1 MKIENILAALP
12 EQEVTIDVLV
22 EKYAKGDER
31 TPQEIRQRVARA
43 LASVEK
49 PAEQERWAGEFLW
62 AMENGFIPAGRIN
75 SAAGTDIKATLINC
89 FVQPIGD
96 AVWGYADDGTPGI
109 YAALQEA
116 AETMRR
122 GGGVGYDFSA
132 IRPRGALVKGTHS
145 RASGPVSYMRVF
157 DKSCETLE
165 SAGSRR
171 GAQMGVLRV
180 DHPDVEE
187 FVHAKRDGSLSNF
200 NMSVAV
206 TDEFMRAVDT
216 DTDFQLVH
224 EVQPFD
230 AVEGAQRADGKW
242 VYRSIRARE
251 LWDQIMRSTYN
262 HAEPGV
268 IFIDK
273 VNADNNLGYCEA
285 IAASNPCGE
294 QFLPPYGCCDL
305 GSLNLTRYVTDPFG
319 EKPSFDFERFR
330 KVTAVSIRA
339 LDNVL
344 DLTMWPLPQQDREAK
359 EKRRVGLGFT
369 GLGNALTML
378 KLRYDSPEARAF
390 ASKVAETMRDAAY
403 ATSVELARERGPFP
417 KFEADGYLA
426 EPHAASRLPA
436 KLKAEIRKHG
446 IRNSHLMS
454 IAPTGTISIAFA
466 GNASGGIEPAFSW
479 TYTRKKRMP
488 DGSKREYEV
497 EDFAYRLFRHMG
509 GNPSALPDYFT
520 SAMQITALD
529 HMRMSAAVQPFV
541 DSAIS
546 KTVNVAE
553 DYPYEEFKALYLEAW
568 RAGLKGITTYRPN
581 SVIGSVLS
589 VDTPASV
596 EMPQEFAEDANRRLL
611 LEKVPRPALSSLRWP
626 GRPKLPAGNLAWSY
640 MVESTD
646 GRASFC
652 IFIGQTDETVT
663 RRDGSTT
670 TRSVAF
676 ETWVNGNEQPRG
688 LGAVAKTLS
697 MDLRSNDRAWLK
709 LKLDHLSRA
718 RDEKPLQLAMPPGG
732 ELAFKPGV
740 VAAFADIVR
749 FRCEE
754 LGLFDALEEQP
765 TPMIDAMMFR
775 AEPKSGPLGT
785 LSWTADI
792 SNAATED
799 DFVLGV
805 KELQLPDGSRRPYS
819 IWLAGDYPRVL
830 DGLCKLLSLDMRV
843 IDVNWIGL
851 KLRKLLSFGEL
862 NGSFW
867 AQVPGESR
875 QQVWPST
882 VAYVAALIL
891 HRYKVLGLLDSE
903 GRAIGGVGALAI
915 PDAAPA
921 GHPPQPAII
930 AGLACPSCG
939 AHAYIKKDG
948 CMFCTACGHQ
958 GECG

>member
-31 TPQEIRQRVARA
+31 TPHEIRQRVAKA

-49 PAEQERWAGEFLW
+49 PEEQERWAGEFLW

-75 SAAGTDIKATLINC
+75 SAAGTDLKATLINC

-180 DHPDVEE
+180 DHPDIEE

-206 TDEFMRAVDT
+206 TDEFMRSVEADAE
-216 DTDFQLVH
+216 FELVH

-230 AVEGAQRADGKW
+230 AASAGAVPRADGKW
-242 VYRSIRARE
+242 VYRTISARE
-251 LWDQIMRSTYN
+251 LWDQVMRSTYN

-273 VNADNNLGYCEA
+273 VNSDNNLGYCES

-305 GSLNLTRYVTDPFG
+305 GSLNLTRFVSDPFG
-319 EKPSFDFERFR
+319 DKPTFDFERFR
-330 KVTAVSIRA
+330 RVTSVSIRA

-344 DLTMWPLPQQDREAK
+344 DLTLWPLPQQDREAK

-378 KLRYDSPEARAF
+378 KMRYDSAEARAF
-390 ASKVAETMRDAAY
+390 ASKVAENMRDAAY
-403 ATSVELARERGPFP
+403 STSVDLARERGAFP
-417 KFEADGYLA
+417 LFDADGYLA

-488 DGSKREYEV
+488 DGSKREYDV
-497 EDFAYRLFRHMG
+497 EDFAYRLYRHMG
-509 GNPSALPDYFT
+509 GNPAALPVYFT
-520 SAMQITALD
+520 AAMQISALD
-529 HMRMSAAVQPFV
+529 HMRMSAVVQPFV

-546 KTVNVAE
+546 KTVNVPA
-553 DYPYEEFKALYLEAW
+553 DYPVDAFKDLYLEAW
-568 RAGLKGITTYRPN
+568 RAGLKGLATYRPN
-581 SVIGSVLS
+581 DVTGAVLS
-589 VDTPASV
+589 IAPAAVSATDGPVVQDLVSDT
-596 EMPQEFAEDANRRLL
+596 DRRVR
-611 LEKVPRPALSSLRWP
+611 LEQVPEPALASLRWQH
-626 GRPKLPAGNLAWSY
+626 RP
-640 MVESTD
+640 
-646 GRASFC
+646 R
-652 IFIGQTDETVT
+652 
-663 RRDGSTT
+663 
-670 TRSVAF
+670 
-676 ETWVNGNEQPRG
+676 
-688 LGAVAKTLS
+688 
-697 MDLRSNDRAWLK
+697 
-709 LKLDHLSRA
+709 
-718 RDEKPLQLAMPPGG
+718 
-732 ELAFKPGV
+732 
-740 VAAFADIVR
+740 
-749 FRCEE
+749 
-754 LGLFDALEEQP
+754 
-765 TPMIDAMMFR
+765 
-775 AEPKSGPLGT
+775 
-785 LSWTADI
+785 
-792 SNAATED
+792 
-799 DFVLGV
+799 
-805 KELQLPDGSRRPYS
+805 
-819 IWLAGDYPRVL
+819 
-830 DGLCKLLSLDMRV
+830 
-843 IDVNWIGL
+843 
-851 KLRKLLSFGEL
+851 
-862 NGSFW
+862 
-867 AQVPGESR
+867 
-875 QQVWPST
+875 
-882 VAYVAALIL
+882 
-891 HRYKVLGLLDSE
+891 
-903 GRAIGGVGALAI
+903 
-915 PDAAPA
+915 
-921 GHPPQPAII
+921 
-930 AGLACPSCG
+930 
-939 AHAYIKKDG
+939 
-948 CMFCTACGHQ
+948 
-958 GECG
+958 